1 MNIYHPIFIFLIFN
15 KTPTAHSMAA
25 HGMDL
30 LLQNDG
36 ALALLL
42 ACFTQHDANRRLGAV
57 CRALHTACAWQH
69 VRWVPFTCIEAAL
82 ERLRERYQLGPALAY
97 YECLEAFTHTLY
109 ALQLSRAVRFCLA
122 SVCLANPTDHGRCI
136 LGFYSIEA
144 LDTEAW
150 LEEIINVVRTH
161 PAFRDAAAGPYA
173 YQPHDPPWAAYV
185 CLRDLG
191 LRPVIA
197 SRIEQPPALRLTRN
211 WIRYATWVYRYD
223 DMHRDNLR
231 LLRRL
236 RADALDALD

>member
-1 MNIYHPIFIFLIFN
+1 
-15 KTPTAHSMAA
+15 
-25 HGMDL
+25 MDAL
-30 LLQNDG
+30 LKNEG
-36 ALALLL
+36 ALASLL
-42 ACFTQHDANRRLGAV
+42 ARFTQHDANRRLGAV
-57 CRALHTACAWQH
+57 CRAFHTACSWDH
-69 VRWVPFTCIEAAL
+69 VLWVPFTSIEAAL
-82 ERLRERYQLGPALAY
+82 ERLRERYALGPALRY

-109 ALQLSRAVRFCLA
+109 SLQLCKAVRFCLA
-122 SVCLANPTDHGRCI
+122 NPTDPQQGRCI
-136 LGFYSIEA
+136 LGFHTIQT
-144 LDTEAW
+144 LDTAAF
-150 LEEIINVVRTH
+150 LDEILGVVRTH

-211 WIRYATWVYRYD
+211 WIRYASWVYRHD

-236 RADALDALD
+236 RADALD

>member
-1 MNIYHPIFIFLIFN
+1 M
-15 KTPTAHSMAA
+15 AARGGAA

-36 ALALLL
+36 ALASLL

-57 CRALHTACAWQH
+57 CRALHTACSWDH
-69 VRWVPFTCIEAAL
+69 VRWVPFMCIEAAL
-82 ERLRERYQLGPALAY
+82 ERLRERYALGPALAY

-122 SVCLANPTDHGRCI
+122 SFSLANPTDSGRCI
-136 LGFYSIEA
+136 LGFESVQA

-236 RADALDALD
+236 RADALDELD